1 MAEEGYETMSEIST
15 RIHTAESGQAPA
27 RKQRQTVLSFLAV
40 TGLLLVM
47 IYIAINT
54 GSLNVSMGQL
64 WNGLFVKYDVDVAT
78 VWDLRFPRII
88 IASLGGAALSVSGV
102 LFQACMKNPI
112 ADPGIIGVSSGA
124 GFVAVLI
131 AGLFPSL
138 YFLTPLL
145 AFAGGIIACGLVY
158 LLAFKNGLN
167 PLRVILVGVA
177 VNAVFSGL
185 TQAFNAM
192 TGGNMTG
199 VASIANAN
207 IAQKTWND
215 VYIITGYVV
224 LGLVLAWMV
233 FYKCDLLSL
242 SDQTARGL
250 GVNVLLTR
258 IYVSLIA
265 VVLASIATA
274 EVGAVS
280 FIGLIVPHI
289 ARILVGSN
297 HKALIPFSMLGGAFL
312 MLLAD
317 TLGRTIAAPYEI
329 SASILLSIVGGPMLI
344 VLIRRSDK
352 TYGI

>member
-1 MAEEGYETMSEIST
+1 MSMTEKKKPIAVSFL
-15 RIHTAESGQAPA
+15 
-27 RKQRQTVLSFLAV
+27 VLAVLLAV
-40 TGLLLVM
+40 T
-47 IYIAINT
+47 IYVAINT
-54 GSLNVSMGQL
+54 GSIHVSMKQL
-64 WNGLFVKYDVDVAT
+64 FEGLFAAYDPDVAT
-78 VWDLRFPRII
+78 VYDLRFPRII
-88 IASLGGAALSVSGV
+88 IALLGGAALSVSGV

-112 ADPGIIGVSSGA
+112 ADPGVIGVSSGA
-124 GFVAVLI
+124 SFIAVLI
-131 AGLFPSL
+131 AGIFPGL

-145 AFAGGIIACGLVY
+145 AFAGGILACGLVY

-177 VNAVFSGL
+177 VNAVFTGL
-185 TQAFNAM
+185 TQAFNSM
-192 TGGNMTG
+192 TGGNLSG

-207 IAQKTWND
+207 ISQKTWDD

-224 LGLVLAWMV
+224 LGLVLALMA

-250 GVNVLLTR
+250 GVNVTATR
-258 IYVSLIA
+258 ILVSLIA
-265 VVLASIATA
+265 VVLASISTA
-274 EVGAVS
+274 EMGVVS

-289 ARILVGSN
+289 ARILVGSR
-297 HKALIPFSMLGGAFL
+297 HKVVIPFSMLGGAFL

-344 VLIRRSDK
+344 ILIRRSDK
-352 TYGI
+352 TYGV

>member
-1 MAEEGYETMSEIST
+1 MTEKKK
-15 RIHTAESGQAPA
+15 PA
-27 RKQRQTVLSFLAV
+27 AVSFLILV
-40 TGLLLVM
+40 LLLLAT

-54 GSLNVSMGQL
+54 GSIQISMKQL
-64 WNGLFVKYDVDVAT
+64 FDGLFVAYDPDVAT
-78 VWDLRFPRII
+78 VYDLRFPRII
-88 IASLGGAALSVSGV
+88 IALLGGAALSVSGV

-112 ADPGIIGVSSGA
+112 ADPGVIGVSSGA
-124 GFVAVLI
+124 SFVAVLI
-131 AGLFPSL
+131 AGIFPNL

-145 AFAGGIIACGLVY
+145 AFAGGILACGLVY

-177 VNAVFSGL
+177 VNAVFTGL
-185 TQAFNAM
+185 TQAFNSM
-192 TGGNMTG
+192 TGGNLSG

-207 IAQKTWND
+207 ISQKTWDD

-224 LGLVLAWMV
+224 FGLVLALMA

-250 GVNVLLTR
+250 GVDVTMTR
-258 IYVSLIA
+258 ILVSLIA
-265 VVLASIATA
+265 VILASISTA
-274 EVGAVS
+274 EMGVVS

-289 ARILVGSN
+289 ARILVGSR
-297 HKALIPFSMLGGAFL
+297 HKVLIPFSMLGGAFL

-344 VLIRRSDK
+344 ILIRRSDK
-352 TYGI
+352 TYGV

>member
-1 MAEEGYETMSEIST
+1 MSEISV
-15 RIHTAESGQAPA
+15 RNPAVDRMKAEAGQMSPRNQQKHIGIAFLTI
-27 RKQRQTVLSFLAV
+27 TV
-40 TGLLLVM
+40 LLLVM
-47 IYIAINT
+47 IYVAVNT
-54 GSLNVSMGQL
+54 GSLNVSLGQL
-64 WNGLFVKYDVDVAT
+64 YRGLFVEYDTDVAT
-78 VWDLRFPRII
+78 VWDLRFPRIF

-124 GFVAVLI
+124 SFVAVLV
-131 AGLFPSL
+131 AGMFPSL
-138 YFLTPLL
+138 YFLTPML
-145 AFAGGIIACGLVY
+145 AFAGGILACGLVY
-158 LLAFKNGLN
+158 FLAFKNGLN

-185 TQAFNAM
+185 TQAFNSM
-192 TGGNMTG
+192 TGGNLSG

-207 IAQKTWND
+207 ISQKTWDD
-215 VYIITGYVV
+215 VYIIAGYVV
-224 LGLVLAWMV
+224 LGLVLAWME

-250 GVNVLLTR
+250 GVNVTLTR
-258 IYVSLIA
+258 IGVSLIA
-265 VVLASIATA
+265 VVLASISTA
-274 EVGAVS
+274 ELGVVS

-289 ARILVGSN
+289 ARILVGSS
-297 HKALIPFSMLGGAFL
+297 HRILIPFSMLGGAFL

-344 VLIRRSDK
+344 LLIRRSDK
-352 TYGI
+352 TYGM

>member
-1 MAEEGYETMSEIST
+1 MEISVKAAAVQKEDAA
-15 RIHTAESGQAPA
+15 RRKDNKKKHT
-27 RKQRQTVLSFLAV
+27 VISFVAV
-40 TGLLLVM
+40 SLLLLIM
-47 IYIAINT
+47 IYIAVNT
-54 GSLNVSMGQL
+54 GSLNVSFGQL
-64 WNGLFVKYDVDVAT
+64 LHGLFVEYDPDVAT
-78 VWDLRFPRII
+78 VWDLRFPRIL

-124 GFVAVLI
+124 SFVAVLV
-131 AGLFPSL
+131 AGMFPSL
-138 YFLTPLL
+138 YFLTPML
-145 AFAGGIIACGLVY
+145 AFAGGILACGLVY

-185 TQAFNAM
+185 TQAFNSM
-192 TGGNMTG
+192 TGGNLSG

-207 IAQKTWND
+207 ISQKTWDD

-224 LGLVLAWMV
+224 LGLVLAWMA
-233 FYKCDLLSL
+233 FYKCDMLSL

-250 GVNVLLTR
+250 GVNVTTTR
-258 IYVSLIA
+258 IAVSLIA
-265 VVLASIATA
+265 VVLASISTA
-274 EVGAVS
+274 EVGVVS

-297 HKALIPFSMLGGAFL
+297 HRALIPFSMLGGAFL

-329 SASILLSIVGGPMLI
+329 SASILLAVVGGPMLI
-344 VLIRRSDK
+344 ILIRRSEK
-352 TYGI
+352 TYGV

>member
-1 MAEEGYETMSEIST
+1 MNMTEKK
-15 RIHTAESGQAPA
+15 RP
-27 RKQRQTVLSFLAV
+27 TVISFLV
-40 TGLLLVM
+40 LIVLLVVT
-47 IYIAINT
+47 IYVAINT
-54 GSLNVSMGQL
+54 GSISISMKQL
-64 WNGLFVKYDVDVAT
+64 FDGLFVAYDPDVAT
-78 VWDLRFPRII
+78 VYDLRFPRII
-88 IASLGGAALSVSGV
+88 IALLGGAALSVSGV

-112 ADPGIIGVSSGA
+112 ADPGVIGVSSGA
-124 GFVAVLI
+124 SFIAVLI
-131 AGLFPSL
+131 AGIFPNL

-145 AFAGGIIACGLVY
+145 AFAGGILACGLVY

-177 VNAVFSGL
+177 VNAVFTGL
-185 TQAFNAM
+185 TQAFNSM
-192 TGGNMTG
+192 TGGNLSG

-207 IAQKTWND
+207 ISQKTWDD

-224 LGLVLAWMV
+224 LGLVLAMMA

-250 GVNVLLTR
+250 GVNVTLTR
-258 IYVSLIA
+258 ILVSFIA
-265 VVLASIATA
+265 VILASISTA
-274 EVGAVS
+274 EMGVVS

-289 ARILVGSN
+289 ARILVGSQ
-297 HKALIPFSMLGGAFL
+297 HKVLIPFSMLGGAFL

-344 VLIRRSDK
+344 ILIRRSDK
-352 TYGI
+352 TYGV

>member
-1 MAEEGYETMSEIST
+1 MREISMSSVAAVQKHET
-15 RIHTAESGQAPA
+15 TADRDKGRSRLNAGLSIL
-27 RKQRQTVLSFLAV
+27 VLSA
-40 TGLLLVM
+40 LLLIM

-54 GSLNVSMGQL
+54 GSLQVSMNQL
-64 WNGLFVKYDVDVAT
+64 IRGLFVEYDAQVAT
-78 VWDLRFPRII
+78 VWDLRFPRIF
-88 IASLGGAALSVSGV
+88 IACLGGAALSVSGV

-112 ADPGIIGVSSGA
+112 ADPGIIGVSAGA
-124 GFVAVLI
+124 SFVAVLI

-138 YFLTPLL
+138 YFLTPML
-145 AFAGGIIACGLVY
+145 AFAGGILACGMVY

-185 TQAFNAM
+185 TQAFNSM
-192 TGGNMTG
+192 TGGNLSG

-207 IAQKTWND
+207 ISQKTWDD

-224 LGLVLAWMV
+224 LGLVLAWMA

-250 GVNVLLTR
+250 GVNVTVTR
-258 IYVSLIA
+258 ICVSLIA
-265 VVLASIATA
+265 VVLASISTA
-274 EVGAVS
+274 EVGVVS

-297 HKALIPFSMLGGAFL
+297 HKILIPFSMLGGAFL

-344 VLIRRSDK
+344 ILIRRSDK
-352 TYGI
+352 TYGV

>member
-1 MAEEGYETMSEIST
+1 
-15 RIHTAESGQAPA
+15 
-27 RKQRQTVLSFLAV
+27 
-40 TGLLLVM
+40 M
-47 IYIAINT
+47 IYIAVNT
-54 GSLNVSMGQL
+54 GSLNVSFGQL
-64 WNGLFVKYDVDVAT
+64 LHGLFVEYDPDVAT
-78 VWDLRFPRII
+78 VWDLRFPRIL

-124 GFVAVLI
+124 SFVAVLV
-131 AGLFPSL
+131 AGMFPSL
-138 YFLTPLL
+138 YFLTPML
-145 AFAGGIIACGLVY
+145 AFAGGILACGLVY

-185 TQAFNAM
+185 TQAFNSM
-192 TGGNMTG
+192 TGGNLSG

-207 IAQKTWND
+207 ISQKTWDD

-224 LGLVLAWMV
+224 LGLVLAWMA
-233 FYKCDLLSL
+233 FYKCDMLSL

-250 GVNVLLTR
+250 GVNVTTTR
-258 IYVSLIA
+258 IAVSLIA
-265 VVLASIATA
+265 VVLASISTA
-274 EVGAVS
+274 EVGVVS

-297 HKALIPFSMLGGAFL
+297 HRALIPFSMLGGAFL

-329 SASILLSIVGGPMLI
+329 SASILLAVVGGPMLI
-344 VLIRRSDK
+344 ILIRRSEK
-352 TYGI
+352 TYGV

>member
-1 MAEEGYETMSEIST
+1 MEESKK
-15 RIHTAESGQAPA
+15 RPA
-27 RKQRQTVLSFLAV
+27 AASFAAV
-40 TGLLLVM
+40 ILLLLVM
-47 IYIAINT
+47 IYAAVNT
-54 GSLNVSMGQL
+54 GSIHVTMGQL
-64 WNGLFVKYDVDVAT
+64 LDGLFRAYDPDVAT

-88 IASLGGAALSVSGV
+88 IALLGGAALSVSGV

-124 GFVAVLI
+124 SFVAALI

-138 YFLTPLL
+138 YFLTPFL
-145 AFAGGIIACGLVY
+145 AFAGGVLACVLVY

-185 TQAFNAM
+185 TQAFNSM
-192 TGGNMTG
+192 TGGNLSG
-199 VASIANAN
+199 VASIANAS
-207 IAQKTWND
+207 ISQKTWED
-215 VYIITGYVV
+215 VYILTGYVV

-250 GVNVLLTR
+250 GVNVTAAR
-258 IYVSLIA
+258 IAVSLIA
-265 VVLASIATA
+265 VVLASISTA
-274 EVGAVS
+274 ELGVVS

-289 ARILVGSN
+289 ARILVGSG
-297 HKALIPFSMLGGAFL
+297 HKRLIPFSMLGGAFL

-344 VLIRRSDK
+344 ILIRRSDK
-352 TYGI
+352 TYGV